1 MNELYKAQNIN
12 TESRIGA
19 IFTCIF
25 ILQNRLQ
32 TAGEKIQTEI
42 TMKQWLLL
50 AMAHTCPEPRTLT
63 KVGELMGCSRQ
74 NVKKLALVLQNKGYL
89 QLCEGHNNSL
99 NIHFTDKM
107 HEYMKGMTERHVNT
121 LKLLFADFTEEEI
134 QQMFSLMGKLCDGVE
149 RVEEYAEQ
157 LKGKA

>member
-1 MNELYKAQNIN
+1 MNELYKAQNVN

-50 AMAHTCPEPRTLT
+50 AMVNTCPEPRTLT
-63 KVGELMGCSRQ
+63 SVGELMGCSRQ
-74 NVKKLALVLQNKGYL
+74 NVKKLALALQNKGYL
-89 QLCEGHNNSL
+89 QLCEGYNNSI
-99 NIHFTDKM
+99 NIQFTDKM
-107 HEYMKGMTERHVNT
+107 NEYMKGMNERHVNT
-121 LKLLFADFTEEEI
+121 LKLLFADFTEDEI
-134 QQMFSLMGKLCDGVE
+134 QQMFIFMGKLYDGVE
-149 RVEEYAEQ
+149 RVEEYADE
-157 LKGKA
+157 LKCNS